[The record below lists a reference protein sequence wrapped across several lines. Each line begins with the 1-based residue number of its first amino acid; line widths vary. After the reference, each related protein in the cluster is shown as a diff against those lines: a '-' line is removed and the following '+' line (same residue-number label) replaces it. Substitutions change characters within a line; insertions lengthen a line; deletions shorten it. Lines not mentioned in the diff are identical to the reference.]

1 MPAARYSEYL
11 GYAPVV
17 RAAMI
22 CQCSSA
28 ARWET
33 DSGGIPP
40 SGWGIPKGWNPLR
53 PKTLACLNAE
63 FKNGSVQMTIVGI
76 PLFSRAMASCTLHA
90 VQDPQSAMQV
100 TTKSHCEARS
110 SMISSAAGRE

>member
-1 MPAARYSEYL
+1 MNVSTTASSTYSHSWKAH
-11 GYAPVV
+11 GKRDVG
-17 RAAMI
+17 I
-22 CQCSSA
+22 
-28 ARWET
+28 
-33 DSGGIPP
+33 GGGAIE
-40 SGWGIPKGWNPLR
+40 
-53 PKTLACLNAE
+53 ACLNAE

>member
-1 MPAARYSEYL
+1 
-11 GYAPVV
+11 
-17 RAAMI
+17 
-22 CQCSSA
+22 
-28 ARWET
+28 
-33 DSGGIPP
+33 
-40 SGWGIPKGWNPLR
+40 
-53 PKTLACLNAE
+53 
-63 FKNGSVQMTIVGI
+63 MTIVGI